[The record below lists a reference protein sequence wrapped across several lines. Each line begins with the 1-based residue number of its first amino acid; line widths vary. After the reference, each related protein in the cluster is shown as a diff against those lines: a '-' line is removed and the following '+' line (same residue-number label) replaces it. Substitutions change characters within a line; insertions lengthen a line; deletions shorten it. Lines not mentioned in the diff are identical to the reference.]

1 MGKLKIGREKTAF
14 IVILAF
20 FLTTCLIP
28 SSSSDGAAFA
38 KYQDAIELLAQGG
51 QTAIVAYDKGYEK
64 ITVAININVKNAENV
79 AWILPIPAEPE
90 NVTIEIADFPVL
102 YGKDAV
108 RQAREDIDYLMT
120 GVSFTQIYP
129 ICYHILT
136 FPVRMAGVEVHER
149 LEKEGIVTELV
160 TAENSNALYQY
171 LQEKGFTL
179 QAGALPVIDNYIGKG
194 YSFSVS
200 WISTSTNITFIDYPF
215 RIPAVS
221 AKFPVNKMYYP
232 LLLTSAYGNRIIPI
246 RIYVMAH
253 VVPEV
258 YDGIKQYTTTNYF
271 LAPTYTKIEISA
283 PSKNFTR
290 DLWFNENAPSNVR
303 YASTIH
309 AIFSD
314 SSLRFL
320 MWTTLCLFLSVLVGA
335 VVGWIVFHDL
345 RKFAIIGLSNVG
357 TIFSVAVVT
366 HLFVKTKTVKKL
378 WFLLSFSIVFV
389 FLNFLVSAILKL
401 PLT

>member
-14 IVILAF
+14 IIILAS
-20 FLTTCLIP
+20 FLTTCLVP

-38 KYQDAIELLAQGG
+38 KYQDTIELLAQGG

-64 ITVAININVKNAENV
+64 ITVAININVENAENV
-79 AWILPIPAEPE
+79 VWILPIPAEPE

-108 RQAREDIDYLMT
+108 RQAREDIDYLMA

-129 ICYHILT
+129 IFYTLT
-136 FPVRMAGVEVHER
+136 YIRMAGVTVHER
-149 LEKEGIVTELV
+149 LEKEGIVTELI
-160 TAENSNALYQY
+160 TAENGSALYQY

-179 QAGALPVIDNYIGKG
+179 QAGALPVIDNYVGKG
-194 YSFSVS
+194 YAFSVS
-200 WISTSTNITFIDYPF
+200 WISTLASAAFTNYPF

-232 LLLTSAYGNRIIPI
+232 LLLTSIYENRFIPI
-246 RIYVMAH
+246 SIYAMAH
-253 VVPEV
+253 VTPEV
-258 YDGIKQYTTTNYF
+258 YDEIKQYTATNYF

-283 PSKNFTR
+283 PSRNFTR
-290 DLWFNENAPSNVR
+290 DLWFNEDAPSNVR
-303 YASTIH
+303 YAGIIH

-320 MWTTLCLFLSVLVGA
+320 MWIFLCLFLSVLAGA

-345 RKFAIIGLSNVG
+345 RKFAIIGLSNIG
-357 TIFSVAVVT
+357 TIFSVVAVT

-389 FLNFLVSAILKL
+389 FLNFLVNAILKL